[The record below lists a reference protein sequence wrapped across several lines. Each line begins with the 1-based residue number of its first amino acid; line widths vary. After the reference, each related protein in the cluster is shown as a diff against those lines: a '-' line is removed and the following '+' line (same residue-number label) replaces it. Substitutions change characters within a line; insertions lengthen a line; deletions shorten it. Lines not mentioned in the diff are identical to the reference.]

1 MHSDWRFSFYNE
13 TQNLL
18 HHNFNNY
25 YILGFKGG
33 YAVGS
38 VFPSFLAPVVS
49 SSQLDSGHS
58 VFSDQQII
66 TILFSDV

>member
-18 HHNFNNY
+18 HRNFNNY

-38 VFPSFLAPVVS
+38 VFPIVS